1 MWPARGH
8 RLSVYTKN
16 ILDKIYDPQDSFI
29 TIEKDWRNLSNSM
42 KFTKFYKILELYLG
56 REKPRDYQKVV
67 FSYITYIF
75 IIFLRTRRY
84 TCLKCRTLVK
94 ISCLYLFYFVL

>member
-1 MWPARGH
+1 MWPACGH
-8 RLSVYTKN
+8 RISVYTKN

-56 REKPRDYQKVV
+56 REKPRNYQKSSI
-67 FSYITYIF
+67 FIYYTF
-75 IIFLRTRRY
+75 IIFLRTRSY
-84 TCLKCRTLVK
+84 TCLKCRTLVN